1 MRKTDPRDEEI
12 QEAFKGTN
20 FGPMGES
27 IEGQRKLV
35 AAAMFTRVCDYGNGS
50 TITRIVEELGMVSKK
65 TGKPSIVAL
74 RWAYSEIMRRVL

>member
-1 MRKTDPRDEEI
+1 MRTTDPTDEEI
-12 QEAFKGTN
+12 QEAFNGTN
-20 FGPMGES
+20 FGPTSES

-35 AAAMFTRVCDYGNGS
+35 ASAIFRLVCDYGNGS